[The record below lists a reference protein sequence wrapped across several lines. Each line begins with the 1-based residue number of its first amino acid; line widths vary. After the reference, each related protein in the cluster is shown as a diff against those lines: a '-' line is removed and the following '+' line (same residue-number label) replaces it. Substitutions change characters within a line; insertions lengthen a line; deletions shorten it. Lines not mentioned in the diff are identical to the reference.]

1 MILSTAQKLADLAAA
16 DPIFRCIQPSLSCLC
31 IHQYIT
37 ESFGQQERCEA
48 IYKCLCA
55 PSRRLHHTLSP
66 NIARIVAAAVM
77 GLGKLDKRVGFI
89 GAGQMAEALAR
100 GFISK
105 GVVKASD
112 MVATD
117 PVAAR
122 RDVFES
128 FSVKPVTSNAE
139 VHISCHVP
147 VPCTGRRVF
156 TCLQADMHLVLT
168 QVLVYR

>member
-1 MILSTAQKLADLAAA
+1 
-16 DPIFRCIQPSLSCLC
+16 
-31 IHQYIT
+31 
-37 ESFGQQERCEA
+37 
-48 IYKCLCA
+48 
-55 PSRRLHHTLSP
+55 
-66 NIARIVAAAVM
+66 M
-77 GLGKLDKRVGFI
+77 GLGKLEKRVGFI

-139 VHISCHVP
+139 VPAPCHVP
-147 VPCTGRRVF
+147 IPCTGMHNVF
-156 TCLQADMHLVLT
+156 TCLQA
-168 QVLVYR
+168 

>member
-1 MILSTAQKLADLAAA
+1 
-16 DPIFRCIQPSLSCLC
+16 
-31 IHQYIT
+31 
-37 ESFGQQERCEA
+37 
-48 IYKCLCA
+48 
-55 PSRRLHHTLSP
+55 
-66 NIARIVAAAVM
+66 M
-77 GLGKLDKRVGFI
+77 GLGKLEKRVGFI

-139 VHISCHVP
+139 VHTSCHVLD
-147 VPCTGRRVF
+147 PCTGRKNVF
-156 TCLQADMHLVLT
+156 TCLQAEMYLVLT
-168 QVLVYR
+168 QTLVCR

>member
-1 MILSTAQKLADLAAA
+1 
-16 DPIFRCIQPSLSCLC
+16 
-31 IHQYIT
+31 
-37 ESFGQQERCEA
+37 
-48 IYKCLCA
+48 
-55 PSRRLHHTLSP
+55 
-66 NIARIVAAAVM
+66 M
-77 GLGKLDKRVGFI
+77 GLGKLEKRVGFI

-139 VHISCHVP
+139 VHIACHVP
-147 VPCTGRRVF
+147 GPCAGRKNVF
-156 TCLQADMHLVLT
+156 TWLQAGMCLVLT
-168 QVLVYR
+168 QSMVYR

>member
-1 MILSTAQKLADLAAA
+1 MT
-16 DPIFRCIQPSLSCLC
+16 
-31 IHQYIT
+31 
-37 ESFGQQERCEA
+37 
-48 IYKCLCA
+48 
-55 PSRRLHHTLSP
+55 P
-66 NIARIVAAAVM
+66 NIARIVAATIM
-77 GLGKLDKRVGFI
+77 GLGKLEKRVGFI

-100 GFISK
+100 GFIAK

-139 VHISCHVP
+139 VHLSCHVP
-147 VPCTGRRVF
+147 GPSTKKKSLF
-156 TCLQADMHLVLT
+156 TCFKQRRT
-168 QVLVYR
+168 QS